1 MFCCFGNFISLP
13 LLQWEISDY
22 ILPLIFS
29 SHWLYRWLAMQEMC
43 REKHRSLCACR
54 LALFFCSVFNFDTI
68 LLWYG
73 SRERTPYGVS
83 CKLRLSL
90 KFLLYLKCQSLFEAF
105 VLEHDM
111 FPESLCSVFWI
122 KSWQKCHTEKWPS
135 GYLHPFNH
143 PQETWG
149 TYHWWYKRCVLTFQ
163 PYWV

>member
-1 MFCCFGNFISLP
+1 MRSI
-13 LLQWEISDY
+13 
-22 ILPLIFS
+22 
-29 SHWLYRWLAMQEMC
+29 WLYSATHIFL
-43 REKHRSLCACR
+43 SLTIQMVTHAGDVQGKAQITLCLQASSI
-54 LALFFCSVFNFDTI
+54 FCSVFNFDTI

-105 VLEHDM
+105 VWEHDM

-122 KSWQKCHTEKWPS
+122 KSWQKCHTEKLPS

-143 PQETWG
+143 PRETWG